1 MTACVIM
8 HNMIVEYKRPERLYD
23 QGFRFQG
30 ENVVPEHGVAAIFEQ
45 FTRFHEDI
53 RDWELTCNCKMIW
66 LSICG
71 LMLATNRCIF
81 FYSFAKLCET
91 FLFVFG
97 L

>member
-8 HNMIVEYKRPERLYD
+8 HNMIVEDERPERLYN
-23 QGFRFQG
+23 QGFQFQG
-30 ENVVPEHGVAAIFEQ
+30 ENVVPEHGVAATFEQ
-45 FTRFHEDI
+45 LLSFMKTCVI
-53 RDWELTCNCKMIW
+53 GKLTCNCKMIW

-81 FYSFAKLCET
+81 FIRFAKLCET
-91 FLFVFG
+91 FLFLFG